1 MKAAVPLAVAI
12 AATVLQACSSPAE
25 VPKATPAAT
34 AANRSALEE
43 ANAKVVTD
51 FYDMAFN
58 QHRPT
63 EAARL
68 YIGDRYIQHNPN
80 VPNGAAAFYGYFE
93 GFFREN
99 PQSKAAIHRVI
110 VDGDLVAL
118 HVHSQQTPNDPGR
131 AIVDIFRVENG
142 KIVEHFDVIQA
153 VPPTTANGNTMFD
166 GNKAD

>member
-1 MKAAVPLAVAI
+1 MKRILTAGAAALVLAAGALPAVAAPMQ
-12 AATVLQACSSPAE
+12 AATDSRT
-25 VPKATPAAT
+25 ATETENARIVT
-34 AANRSALEE
+34 A
-43 ANAKVVTD
+43 
-51 FYDMAFN
+51 FYELAFN

-80 VPNGAAAFYGYFE
+80 VPNGAEAFYGYFE

-99 PQSKAAIHRVI
+99 PQSHVTIHRVI

-118 HVHSQQTPNDPGR
+118 HLHSQETPDDPGR

-142 KIVEHFDVIQA
+142 KIVEHFDVIQT
-153 VPPTTANGNTMFD
+153 VPTTTANGNTMFQGD
-166 GNKAD
+166 KAD